1 MSDEKFEFRLSV
13 LGESYADNP
22 PIFQEAKE
30 KLSEHVFRWGYLETK
45 AEYFDTLLRGD
56 VVISTAVHEFFG
68 VSM

>member
-1 MSDEKFEFRLSV
+1 V

-45 AEYFDTLLRGD
+45 AEYFDTLLCSD